1 MLTEVGVGDRWVVGG
16 SIDSAV
22 DSGEGSV
29 GVSHRGGGE
38 SGGEGGSVVGQSL
51 SSIGDG
57 GSGCVA

>member
-38 SGGEGGSVVGQSL
+38 GGSVVGQSL